1 LEDETLLEK
10 CCANL
15 LELSSSL
22 LRLRR
27 DPSVGGVREQQLLLL
42 LLLPL
47 TLQEKGDGTAETER
61 RVQEEE
67 GERGNEELTGSGGT
81 SPWTW
86 RGGGVT
92 TEAGAMQVGST
103 RYTIAK
109 GLEDNNTIAV
119 CCCCCAYTVL

>member
-1 LEDETLLEK
+1 LDNETFLDK

-15 LELSSSL
+15 LELSSNL

-27 DPSVGGVREQQLLLL
+27 DPSVEGVREQLLLL
-42 LLLPL
+42 LLLLL
-47 TLQEKGDGTAETER
+47 TLQEKGDRTAETER

-81 SPWTW
+81 SPWIW

>member
-1 LEDETLLEK
+1 
-10 CCANL
+10 
-15 LELSSSL
+15 

-27 DPSVGGVREQQLLLL
+27 DPSVEGVREQLLLL
-42 LLLPL
+42 LRLLL
-47 TLQEKGDGTAETER
+47 LITLQEKGDRTAETER

-81 SPWTW
+81 SPWIR

-119 CCCCCAYTVL
+119 CCCRCAYTIL